1 MDLPEGKMG
10 DPSVP
15 LLCQPLVRPGVGG
28 TADVQLLRSHTC
40 LRVDDI
46 LAEKGKESRSGSAWV
61 IQH

>member
-28 TADVQLLRSHTC
+28 TADVSPPKVTR
-40 LRVDDI
+40 
-46 LAEKGKESRSGSAWV
+46 A
-61 IQH
+61 